1 MDIAIP
7 ATTTAPTPV
16 PPLDLIRARAAQAG
30 DRIALGG
37 DGRLITYRELLLRT
51 DALAHRL
58 RTAGVTPQLPVA
70 VHLDDPA
77 DTVVAMLATFT
88 VGAVY
93 CPLDTAAPAD
103 RLAAIITRLRCR
115 FAIADVAGAH
125 RLPATTTVFN
135 PAATVAN
142 PASAVHEPE
151 TTVVDPAATVPTSA
165 ALADHVAFAHNATPH
180 LAHADELAYVIHTS
194 GSTGIPKGVA
204 MTRRGLARLIDWQVG
219 DGETG
224 LRTLQFTAAS
234 FDVTFQEVL
243 STLASGGTLIVS
255 SVNIRRDPAALLDAL
270 VRHRIERLFLP
281 YVALQLLA
289 VEAGR
294 RGVFPDSLRQV
305 VTAGERLIITPAIRA
320 LFAALPGCRLD
331 NHYGP
336 TEAHLVTSATLR
348 AESSRWPEVPDIGA
362 PVSGVSCRVL
372 DDRLRTV
379 PAGEAGELYVGG
391 SGLARGYAH
400 DPARTAER
408 FVASPFAPGE
418 RLYRTGDLVR
428 AAPAGHYE
436 FLGRADDQL
445 KVRGFRVEPGEVEH
459 ALSAHPSID
468 AAAVDLR
475 LIADGVRALVAY
487 IQTTGPISHRE
498 LGDQLRATL
507 PAYMIPSRFIPVDI
521 LPRTTTGKIDRRA
534 LAALPL
540 PTAPGKPATPPP
552 RELPQPSI
560 LGAPTPSTHARP
572 SDLAAPISPEHSPSR
587 DLAAPVRPEHSHP
600 SDLAVLAPQVH
611 SQSSDLAPPSRQEP
625 ALSSDAAESTLPQP
639 ASAPSPTEL
648 VTGIWIRVLGHD
660 EFAGNDDFF
669 DVGGD
674 SLLATWVVTE
684 LAQVLGRPV
693 ELSLLLEYGTVDEL
707 AAALES
713 ADVLA
718 AQQRFSQIV
727 TLRPGNS
734 GRTVYFVHPLGGE
747 LLAYR
752 ELALASTAPMRL
764 LGIGWTG
771 ASPKFGS
778 TLADI
783 AHHHVEQLRV
793 VEPDGPY
800 WLAGWSFGG
809 VLAFEIARQLR
820 AAGAEVAF
828 LGLFDANP
836 VIDPITGLP
845 MGRTPFLEMLDTV
858 AARLDDPST
867 TDAELTDL
875 TSGPTWL
882 QLMGAPLQARS
893 STGYLRTVLD
903 TARACMNAAMRYEPQ
918 PYSGP
923 VHLFDS
929 ADTPPERRASA
940 TAAMRELCI
949 GSLTIVEI
957 AGAHR
962 TFITGEHAAEAAAQ
976 LDAALERVGAEGSAN
991 RGSEH

>member
-1 MDIAIP
+1 MDTAIP
-7 ATTTAPTPV
+7 ATATV
-16 PPLDLIRARAAQAG
+16 PPLDLIRARAGQAG
-30 DRIALGG
+30 DRVALGG
-37 DGRLITYRELLLRT
+37 DGRPVTYRELLART

-70 VHLDDPA
+70 VHLNDPA
-77 DTVVAMLATFT
+77 DTVIAMLATFT

-115 FAIADVAGAH
+115 FAIADVAGAPH
-125 RLPATTTVFN
+125 LPAATTVLHPTATVAQPGTAVPKPGATDVAPATTVL
-135 PAATVAN
+135 
-142 PASAVHEPE
+142 
-151 TTVVDPAATVPTSA
+151 DSA
-165 ALADHVAFAHNATPH
+165 AVAELDAPAPHATPH
-180 LAHADELAYVIHTS
+180 HPHLDGLVYVIHTS

-204 MTRRGLARLIDWQVG
+204 MTRRGLARLIDWQLG
-219 DGETG
+219 DGEMG
-224 LRTLQFTAAS
+224 LRTLQFTAPS

-243 STLASGGTLIVS
+243 STLASGGTLILS
-255 SVNIRRDPAALLDAL
+255 AENIRRDPAALLDAL

-294 RGVFPDSLRQV
+294 RGVYPDSLRQV

-320 LFAALPGCRLD
+320 WFAALPGCRLD

-336 TEAHLVTSATLR
+336 TEAHLVTSATLP
-348 AESSRWPEVPDIGA
+348 AGSSRWPEVPDIGA

-372 DDRLRTV
+372 DERLRTV

-428 AAPAGHYE
+428 AAAAGHYE
-436 FLGRADDQL
+436 YLGRADDQL

-475 LIADGVRALVAY
+475 VIGEGVRALVAY

-498 LGDQLRATL
+498 LGDRLRATL
-507 PAYMIPSRFIPVDI
+507 PAYMIPSRYIPVDI

-540 PTAPGKPATPPP
+540 PATTQSRAAPPP
-552 RELPQPSI
+552 RELP
-560 LGAPTPSTHARP
+560 RP
-572 SDLAAPISPEHSPSR
+572 SNP
-587 DLAAPVRPEHSHP
+587 
-600 SDLAVLAPQVH
+600 
-611 SQSSDLAPPSRQEP
+611 APPSRQEP
-625 ALSSDAAESTLPQP
+625 ALPSDAAESASPQP
-639 ASAPSPTEL
+639 ANVPSLTEL

-660 EFAGNDDFF
+660 EFAGDDDFF

-684 LAQVLGRPV
+684 LAQLLGRPV

-707 AAALES
+707 AAALGS
-713 ADVLA
+713 ADAPA
-718 AQQRFSQIV
+718 AHRRSSQVV

-734 GRTVYFVHPLGGE
+734 GRGVYLVHPLGGE

-771 ASPKFGS
+771 APPKFGS

-783 AHHHVEQLRV
+783 ARHHVEQLRV

-845 MGRTPFLEMLDTV
+845 MGRTPFLDMLDTV

-882 QLMGAPLQARS
+882 QLMGAPVQTRA

-923 VHLFDS
+923 VHLFDA
-929 ADTPPERRASA
+929 ADTPPERRARA
-940 TAAMRELCI
+940 TAALRELCT
-949 GSLTIVEI
+949 GALTIVEI